1 MAEYRYHAL
10 AALPEGGGRAYLGL
24 AIIDDARAEPVVL
37 VWVPEELAADIEK
50 SEKIQRETERAA
62 LLEHPHII
70 RVYGFARLEQG
81 LARVVEFADGENLRR
96 VLKQSGSLPARLAAR
111 LIADAAQG
119 VHYAHL
125 AGNDDGTPLL
135 HGDLRPETLLV
146 SYGGS
151 CKVSGYGASA
161 FARDATVRFRRVAPE
176 QLLGGRGA
184 MNVQTDVYL
193 LGATL
198 FEIITGRA
206 PFEDAD
212 NFEDAV
218 LNRPLDL
225 EKYPLIP
232 DPLKPVIARAL
243 AKKAKDR
250 FPSAQLFREAL
261 ELAWPKLPDEAEVSR
276 WLNDLFPDRSGAR
289 AERRQL
295 IDGGIAS
302 YARAQWDKQAS
313 QPTTQAPFPAVSP
326 PAPRTKQASP
336 AQTQAQAPA
345 QPLAQPATPPAPVLA
360 DEERTIPEQPTRRSR
375 GPLFAGI
382 GALIAAAA
390 FGGYSLAR
398 SSVEPGAQLA
408 AEAVPP
414 VAITETGPAA
424 AATADAPDAGEA
436 LAQADGADAGP
447 AKAAA
452 AATDDSVLAELLE
465 ESQTATEPAS
475 AQAGASVK
483 PAVAAPAK
491 GTLALTVEPAVS
503 VEVDGQP
510 MGRSP
515 LRVAV
520 EPGRRRI
527 RLLDRANGI
536 DITRSVTVPSG
547 GVANEQIYLQRGFLS
562 ITAPPG
568 AVIEIDGK
576 QVGTAPLK
584 QDVQLY
590 EGSHRIEVRV
600 GGATWRD
607 TFTVRPN
614 QRVYFDVGPQYQ

>member
-50 SEKIQRETERAA
+50 SEKVQRETERAA

-161 FARDATVRFRRVAPE
+161 FAKDATVRFRRVAPE

-232 DPLKPVIARAL
+232 DPLKPVISRAL

-250 FPSAQLFREAL
+250 FPSAHLFREAL
-261 ELAWPKLPDEAEVSR
+261 ELAWPRLPDEAEVSR
-276 WLNDLFPDRSGAR
+276 WLNDLFPDSTGAR

-295 IDGGIAS
+295 IDAGIAS
-302 YARAQWDKQAS
+302 YARAQWDRQAS
-313 QPTTQAPFPAVSP
+313 QPTTQVPFPAVSP
-326 PAPRTKQASP
+326 PAPRTKQA
-336 AQTQAQAPA
+336 APVETRSE
-345 QPLAQPATPPAPVLA
+345 PATPPAPVPA
-360 DEERTIPEQPTRRSR
+360 DEERTIPEQPAPRSR

-390 FGGYSLAR
+390 LGGYYLAR

-408 AEAVPP
+408 AEVVPP
-414 VAITETGPAA
+414 VAITEAGAAA

-436 LAQADGADAGP
+436 QAQADGADAGP
-447 AKAAA
+447 GQAAA
-452 AATDDSVLAELLE
+452 AEDSVLAELLQ
-465 ESQTATEPAS
+465 ESQPGTEPAS

-491 GTLALTVEPAVS
+491 GTLALTVEPAVT

-536 DITRSVTVPSG
+536 DITRTVSVPSG